1 MSRHI
6 IKLKDENTNKEYYLM
21 WSTIVNSP
29 IKRGMPKNEFI
40 QWLKAEYGEQY
51 VQEWLNSE
59 NNFADIENFLK
70 YNSAGENDEELT
82 KEEIFELYCVKYRN
96 K

>member
-1 MSRHI
+1 MPRYTV
-6 IKLKDENTNKEYYLM
+6 KLTNEKENEEYYLE
-21 WSTIVNSP
+21 WSSVVDAP
-29 IKRGMPKNEFI
+29 ITKGMTRNEFI
-40 QWLKAEYGEQY
+40 EWFKTEYGEQY
-51 VQEWLNSE
+51 VQEWLNNE